1 MRYLFTARVM
11 KVEKIGYGMGK
22 KNFVYANCVRAMLG
36 SSQQTSSI
44 VELSCNIDDITP
56 EKIGFAMKILFD
68 AGALEVYTANVC
80 MKKSRSGI
88 VLFVMCKKEIEDKI
102 VSLIFKHTTT
112 IGIRRN
118 ISYRYGLIR
127 KIENVETVF
136 GTVRK
141 KISEGYGVTRIKYE
155 YDDVSKIAQE
165 QNLSIDEVI
174 KIIETK

>member
-1 MRYLFTARVM
+1 
-11 KVEKIGYGMGK
+11 
-22 KNFVYANCVRAMLG
+22 MLG
-36 SSQQTSSI
+36 SSQQTSSV

-80 MKKSRSGI
+80 MKKSRPGI

-141 KISEGYGVTRIKYE
+141 KISEGYGVTRTKYE